1 MELYKTCYR
10 LNKTAARIYNKTIS
24 FIRKMKEKHDSWV
37 SLGTVKKYI
46 LRWSDG
52 KIDIHVHSKYAMVE
66 QYFQALN
73 SYFKVVKK
81 NPKQKPPYKKRKF
94 KPFIWKNT
102 AVKLLD
108 DGKLRL
114 SMGSKQKPLEIQTT
128 LPVGTEVREVRLVYE
143 NG

>member
-1 MELYKTCYR
+1 VYLNSKPSGGTLGMSESIIRTYKIPVPLELYKTCYR

-52 KIDIHVHSKYAMVE
+52 KIDIHTHSKQVMVE

-73 SYFKVVKK
+73 SYFKAVKK
-81 NPKQKPPYKKRKF
+81 NP
-94 KPFIWKNT
+94 N
-102 AVKLLD
+102 
-108 DGKLRL
+108 
-114 SMGSKQKPLEIQTT
+114 
-128 LPVGTEVREVRLVYE
+128 
-143 NG
+143 